1 MGLLSNDQGTM
12 FDGFSEHH
20 ITTPTGT
27 IFARIR
33 GEGRPLLLLH
43 GYPQTHAIWHRV
55 APALADA
62 GFRVIAADL
71 PGYGRSSIPP
81 LDDVS
86 AFTKRAM
93 ARTLV
98 DAMVTLGHQT
108 FSVIGHDRGARVTYR
123 MALDHPQRID
133 RLVTLDVQ
141 PTIDT
146 FEGLGRLG
154 GIAAY
159 HWYFLAQP
167 HPLPEQLIQPNA
179 EWFLRWSINS
189 WAGYKDAFSDDAL
202 ADYVASFSQPD
213 RLRASCNDYRAG
225 ATLDC
230 EIDAADRTAGTKIT
244 SPMLALWGAGIGK
257 RATEG
262 RILDAW
268 KRWATNVR
276 GEGLPCGHFIPEEA
290 PEELIKSLLPFLNP
304 DTGAP

>member
-1 MGLLSNDQGTM
+1 M
-12 FDGFSEHH
+12 FEGFAEHH
-20 ITTPTGT
+20 ITTPSGT
-27 IFARIR
+27 IFARTC
-33 GEGRPLLLLH
+33 GEGPPLLLLH

-55 APALADA
+55 APALADE

-81 LDDVS
+81 LTDVS

-98 DAMVTLGHQT
+98 DAMTALGHQT
-108 FSVIGHDRGARVTYR
+108 FAVIGHDRGARVTYR
-123 MALDHPQRID
+123 MALDHPDRVE

-146 FEGLGRLG
+146 FENLGRLG

-159 HWYFLAQP
+159 HWFFLAQAY
-167 HPLPEQLIQPNA
+167 PLPEQLIQPNA

-189 WAGYKDAFSDDAL
+189 WVGSREAISDDAM
-202 ADYVASFSQPD
+202 ADYLASFTQRD

-230 EIDAADRTAGTKIT
+230 DIDSADRDAGRKIT
-244 SPMLALWGAGIGK
+244 SPMLALWGAGVGK

-262 RILDAW
+262 RVLDTW
-268 KRWATNVR
+268 KRWAINVR

-290 PEELIKSLLPFLNP
+290 PEELLRTLLPFLAE
-304 DTGAP
+304 TVG